1 MEENE
6 GNKIVYNLLD
16 LGTIS
21 YQFQFAKI
29 KIKVICKLFFYK
41 TDPKE
46 ITWFDE
52 SALLDASGVDDLSNL
67 CFCRFVLP
75 LASNLESIFLLR

>member
-29 KIKVICKLFFYK
+29 KINVICKLFFYK

-46 ITWFDE
+46 IT
-52 SALLDASGVDDLSNL
+52 
-67 CFCRFVLP
+67 
-75 LASNLESIFLLR
+75 